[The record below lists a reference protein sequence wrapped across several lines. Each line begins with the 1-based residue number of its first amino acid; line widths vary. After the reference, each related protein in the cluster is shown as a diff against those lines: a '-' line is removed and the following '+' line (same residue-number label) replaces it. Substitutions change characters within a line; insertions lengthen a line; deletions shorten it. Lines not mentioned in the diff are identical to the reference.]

1 MEHPFD
7 TGIRIRLGD
16 PLGLSQMTDS
26 LSRQF
31 EHLNPGWQN
40 PALIVCIGTDR
51 STGDSLGP
59 LVGTRLQNL
68 ERGLFRVYGTLD
80 TPVHANNLAE
90 IMDSIAQQTAAPF
103 IVAVD
108 ACLGKP
114 ESVGY
119 ISVKPG
125 PLYPGSGVNKRL
137 PPVGDI
143 SISGIVNVGGYLEFM
158 VLQNTRLS
166 LVMKMAR
173 LIAQSIYYA
182 ACYCTRLKAASSPFN
197 PDWFLPETAAAAGVD
212 RHLSSNMD

>member
-1 MEHPFD
+1 MEHPID
-7 TGIRIRLGD
+7 TGIRIHLED
-16 PLGLSQMTDS
+16 PSGLSQMTNS

-31 EHLNPGWQN
+31 EGLNPGWQK
-40 PALIVCIGTDR
+40 PAFIVCIGTDR

-68 ERGLFRVYGTLD
+68 ERGLFRVYGTLEA
-80 TPVHANNLAE
+80 PVHANNLAE
-90 IMDSIAQQTAAPF
+90 IMDSITQQTASPF
-103 IVAVD
+103 ILAVD
-108 ACLGKP
+108 ACLGKT

-125 PLYPGSGVNKRL
+125 PLYPGSGVNKCL
-137 PPVGDI
+137 PPVGDM

-166 LVMKMAR
+166 LVMKMAK

-182 ACYCTRLKAASSPFN
+182 ACRCTRLKAVSSPVN
-197 PDWFLPETAAAAGVD
+197 PEWFLPETAAAASAAP
-212 RHLSSNMD
+212 HLDSNLS